1 MAEALQYA
9 WAPEMRAPILVNV
22 SPDWLAGGE
31 VSEELS
37 PKARRGSG
45 GL

>member
-22 SPDWLAGGE
+22 SPDWHGG
-31 VSEELS
+31 
-37 PKARRGSG
+37 R
-45 GL
+45 